1 MEPFRLVTACY
12 QVISKCNKLSKLL
25 NQLIGDGK
33 GVDSLAL
40 QALQETQ
47 CLYKVLRS
55 INTTVLN
62 NPTSRTLLASDHDA
76 GNLREALG
84 QAITG
89 SGAAVARFH
98 AILNGVLPSAGA
110 LSAVRKAP
118 TSQQLR
124 AKTSE
129 LLHIR
134 QQMQTYTGILHMALQ
149 TITV

>member
-1 MEPFRLVTACY
+1 
-12 QVISKCNKLSKLL
+12 VISKCIKLSRRLK
-25 NQLIGDGK
+25 QFIEDGK
-33 GVDSLAL
+33 GVDGLVM

-62 NPTSRTLLASDHDA
+62 NPTSQTLLTSEHDA

-89 SGAAVARFH
+89 SGAAVARFQ

-110 LSAVRKAP
+110 LSAVRKALA
-118 TSQQLR
+118 SQQLR